1 MIFAHYTEGIRARSS
16 SNEKLFRFSDRSKLK
31 SRVPGRY
38 KCTDWCDW
46 SKFSAFSVSIPD
58 LGRPDAVEGDNML
71 VRELRLR
78 LTTCKQ
84 PWSTIGARQM
94 PISRFCAPRRRQP
107 HTRRRGGTSPLPP
120 LHTILNQRRK
130 EKPPKSRFAM
140 TMAEACPDMVQ
151 VISISIFALEQ
162 KKYHLETPP
171 ECDFMPSNV
180 F

>member
-1 MIFAHYTEGIRARSS
+1 MHRLVLRAGPGPDFAE
-16 SNEKLFRFSDRSKLK
+16 
-31 SRVPGRY
+31 
-38 KCTDWCDW
+38 
-46 SKFSAFSVSIPD
+46 FSVSNPD
-58 LGRPDAVEGDNML
+58 LSRPDVLGGDNML
-71 VRELRLR
+71 NRKLRLR
-78 LTTCKQ
+78 STTSQ
-84 PWSTIGARQM
+84 QAWSTIEHRQM
-94 PISRFCAPRRRQP
+94 PILRFCAPRRRQP

-120 LHTILNQRRK
+120 LHTILNQRGK
-130 EKPPKSRFAM
+130 EKPPKSRFAV